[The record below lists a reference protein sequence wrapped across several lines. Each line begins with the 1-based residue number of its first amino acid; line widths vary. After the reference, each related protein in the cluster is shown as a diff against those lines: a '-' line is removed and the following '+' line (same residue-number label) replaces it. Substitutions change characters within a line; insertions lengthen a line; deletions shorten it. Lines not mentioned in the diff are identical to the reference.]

1 MWGIPGVGAAGR
13 ARSGLKTTPELQ
25 RRADAEPA
33 NLVLQGRGAGEG
45 LAGVG
50 PGARVSGLVYGATS
64 LLFPGRGETQELGL
78 GVRRLG
84 TVRQPRGAPGKA
96 WSSGQV
102 GRSACGP
109 RSTLQGLVRS
119 LREGV
124 GDGKD
129 EVVSSPWRASVTQG
143 LAGEAVQPGAEGA
156 QGAIG
161 RDCESCGGRE
171 LGMGWAGG
179 SGVVAAHGG
188 AGREGPVSAA
198 HGHGHASEPRHLPR
212 CVLWNLLALQP
223 PRSAHCQE
231 HSEGGFALCKN
242 TLFFVALEPF
252 SPWDT

>member
-1 MWGIPGVGAAGR
+1 M
-13 ARSGLKTTPELQ
+13 
-25 RRADAEPA
+25 
-33 NLVLQGRGAGEG
+33 LQGHGAGERPG
-45 LAGVG
+45 GVG

-143 LAGEAVQPGAEGA
+143 LAGEAEQPGAFRNWSLSSKPLPLVHLKTITEKA
-156 QGAIG
+156 PSLSP
-161 RDCESCGGRE
+161 CSL
-171 LGMGWAGG
+171 LGSQSLHSDSTCYLIPWA
-179 SGVVAAHGG
+179 
-188 AGREGPVSAA
+188 
-198 HGHGHASEPRHLPR
+198 
-212 CVLWNLLALQP
+212 
-223 PRSAHCQE
+223 
-231 HSEGGFALCKN
+231 
-242 TLFFVALEPF
+242 
-252 SPWDT
+252 